1 MSAADQ
7 RSNPPL
13 SNQPPPS
20 PGRTLRRLFLTLFL
34 RGRSSRG
41 LQKQNAPSSV
51 GQKLSL
57 TLLLYALFGMLAL
70 TFHGQT
76 VFALSI
82 YLHGLTFI
90 FLGMFVASSAGEIL
104 FNKDEADIL
113 LHRPISPRA
122 LLWAKVAVLV
132 EVSLW
137 LSGALN
143 LGGLFVG
150 LTGSGGFPFVVAH
163 VISITLEAIFCTS
176 CVVMV
181 YQLCLRWFGRERL
194 EGLMTTAQVLIA
206 VGAMLSGQILP
217 RIHLEQMARF
227 SEAAW
232 WIVLLPPAWFA
243 GIDDALAG
251 SGAATSWLLA
261 GLGVLA
267 TIVVVWVAFGKL
279 AQNYATGLQTLNETV
294 SRRSPKQA
302 QRRWVKALVETPP
315 LCWWLRDP
323 IERASFLLAA
333 AYLLRDRDVKLRVY
347 PGIAPMMI
355 LPFCFMLPAAG
366 KGPAGSS
373 GFGISFAG
381 GYLGLIPLLGIS
393 MLQYS
398 QQWQASDI
406 FRAAPIFGPGPIC
419 RGARRAILCLL
430 TFPAVA
436 AFALFAAV
444 ILPDKSH
451 LLLLLPGV
459 IALPI
464 FALLANLGGKGV
476 PLSMPNEEAK
486 SAGRALL
493 MIGIIPISL
502 AISALASWAWSS
514 GFFWWFVIIEAI
526 VVIALQAVLSRSI
539 GRVRWP
545 SEDS

>member
-1 MSAADQ
+1 MSAADHP
-7 RSNPPL
+7 SNPPL
-13 SNQPPPS
+13 SAQPSPS

-143 LGGLFVG
+143 LGGVFVG
-150 LTGSGGFPFVVAH
+150 LTGAGGSPFVVAH
-163 VISITLEAIFCTS
+163 AISITLEAIFCTS

-217 RIHLEQMARF
+217 RIHLEQMVRL

-267 TIVVVWVAFGKL
+267 TIVVVWIAFGKL
-279 AQNYATGLQTLNETV
+279 AQNYATGLQILNETV
-294 SRRSPKQA
+294 SRRSPHQA
-302 QRRWVKALVETPP
+302 QRRWVNALVETPP

-366 KGPAGSS
+366 RGLVGSS

-430 TFPAVA
+430 TFPAVV

-459 IALPI
+459 IALPV

-486 SAGRALL
+486 SAGRAML
-493 MIGIIPISL
+493 MIGIIPIVL
-502 AISALASWAWSS
+502 AISALTSWAWSS
-514 GFFWWFVIIEAI
+514 GFFWWFVAFETM
-526 VVIALQAVLSRSI
+526 VVIALQAVLNSSI
-539 GRVRWP
+539 ARVQWP
-545 SEDS
+545 SEDA

>member
-1 MSAADQ
+1 
-7 RSNPPL
+7 
-13 SNQPPPS
+13 
-20 PGRTLRRLFLTLFL
+20 
-34 RGRSSRG
+34 
-41 LQKQNAPSSV
+41 
-51 GQKLSL
+51 
-57 TLLLYALFGMLAL
+57 MLAL

-76 VFALSI
+76 IFALSI

-122 LLWAKVAVLV
+122 LLWAKVVVLV

-137 LSGALN
+137 LSVALN
-143 LGGLFVG
+143 LGGFFVG
-150 LTGSGGFPFVVAH
+150 MTGAGGSPFVVTHAF
-163 VISITLEAIFCTS
+163 SITLEAIFCTS

-194 EGLMTTAQVLIA
+194 EGVMTTAQVLIA

-217 RIHLEQMARF
+217 RIHLEKMARF
-227 SEAAW
+227 SEVAW

-261 GLGVLA
+261 GLGVL
-267 TIVVVWVAFGKL
+267 TTFVVVWIAFEKL
-279 AQNYATGLQTLNETV
+279 AQNYATGLQALNETI

-302 QRRWVKALVETPP
+302 QRRWINILADAPP
-315 LCWWLRDP
+315 LRWWLRDP

-347 PGIAPMMI
+347 PGIAPMMV
-355 LPFCFMLPAAG
+355 LPFCFMLPASG
-366 KGPAGSS
+366 NGPVGSS

-406 FRAAPIFGPGPIC
+406 FRAAPIFGPAPIC
-419 RGARRAILCLL
+419 RGARRAMLCLL

-436 AFALFAAV
+436 AFALFAAI

-451 LLLLLPGV
+451 LVLLLPGV

-464 FALLANLGGKGV
+464 FAQLANLGGKGV

-486 SAGRALL
+486 SAGCARIDDWHHPNLSGHFRTYFVGLVDRFLL
-493 MIGIIPISL
+493 VVYRCRNNCCNRVASRVKPLNGNGAMARGGLSIIQHL
-502 AISALASWAWSS
+502 MLASPHRL
-514 GFFWWFVIIEAI
+514 EARNAT
-526 VVIALQAVLSRSI
+526 V
-539 GRVRWP
+539 
-545 SEDS
+545 